1 MSNKEDNAELISLK
15 ITHRELRYLIASG
28 LALVQNIPE
37 SSLPTY
43 CGFNKD
49 EIIAMS
55 IKLRSFADE
64 LGIDM

>member
-1 MSNKEDNAELISLK
+1 MSNTEDNGELISLT
-15 ITHRELRYLIASG
+15 ITHRELRYFIASG

-43 CGFNKD
+43 CGFSKD

-55 IKLRSFADE
+55 IKLRNFADE